1 MKKKRFSVPMTPVLA
16 CMVAAFATTRCGQND
31 SPADKDTQSKVNSI
45 IEVQP
50 GTTLLVGRGFNSV
63 RAEVLGDC
71 VKRGALTTIGGNAQ
85 TTRFS
90 MKQIETVEDLK
101 ESLSVSASGSFG
113 YGVYSGSAKAS
124 YMKSKDFSSNSS
136 YLLVS
141 VRVENQTEVLDAY
154 EFTDSARALLKA
166 NKRTE
171 FLARCGDEF
180 VAAKTTGGEFTA
192 IVEFMSKTEEQ
203 KQKISAAIKGSGGTW
218 NVAADFKS
226 SMEKL
231 SKFSESKVTILRVGG
246 SGELPNFNDLVDTA
260 LKFPIMI
267 TANNAWP
274 YSVTTVSYD
283 SVLDNDPNLPRP
295 INLRQAQRFFEQIS
309 SAYLS
314 LIKVRNDINYV
325 LKNQNQFQDVDVNSL
340 NAAQAAL
347 ASEITQIESAPNRC
361 FDAPDAPENCTVPSF
376 TIPQVAY
383 PKRFTNDSAVCTY
396 KTERDFQEGKI
407 SQRTRDYLIA
417 EDYVRL
423 FKTPN
428 EYVEVPCSY
437 YVTLI

>member
-1 MKKKRFSVPMTPVLA
+1 MKKNFFSVPVIPVFVSLA
-16 CMVAAFATTRCGQND
+16 TILGSVGCGAND
-31 SPADKDTQSKVNSI
+31 SNADKPKQTKFGSI

-71 VKRGALTTIGGNAQ
+71 VERGALTTIGGNAQ

-90 MKQIETVEDLK
+90 MKQIESVEDLK

-154 EFTDSARALLKA
+154 KFTDSARALLKA
-166 NKRTE
+166 DKRTE

-203 KQKISAAIKGSGGTW
+203 KEKISSSIKGSGGTW

-231 SKFSESKVTILRVGG
+231 SKVSETKVTILRVGG
-246 SGELPNFNDLVDTA
+246 SGELPNFNDLVATA
-260 LKFPIMI
+260 LTFPNSI
-267 TANNAWP
+267 TTNNAWP

-283 SVLDNDPNLPRP
+283 AVLDNDPTLPRP
-295 INLRQAQRFFEQIS
+295 INLRQAQRFFEQVS

-325 LKNQNQFQDVDVNSL
+325 LKNQNQFQNVDVNGL
-340 NAAQAAL
+340 NAAQATLDA
-347 ASEITQIESAPNRC
+347 EISKVESAPNRC
-361 FDAPDAPENCTVPSF
+361 FDAPDAPDNCSVPAF

-383 PKRFTNDSAVCTY
+383 PNRFTNAVAVCTY
-396 KTERDFQEGKI
+396 RVEKDFQSGRI
-407 SQRTRDYLIA
+407 SQRIRDYLV
-417 EDYVRL
+417 EENMVRL
-423 FKTPN
+423 FKTPS
-428 EYVEVPCSY
+428 EYVDVPCSY
-437 YVTLI
+437 YAEKI